1 MNKMIFF
8 SFGFSPTAT
17 TVTSGVTHLQN
28 QVYDICFRRASG
40 YCYICYVSYFCNLIW
55 WLTFW
60 TLIIPICAPSKTV
73 KGKRKKKNKKKEES
87 FDWKVRRGITKLH
100 RPKVLPSSPWE
111 VTRVWLPGKNF
122 FHYKIQGIM
131 TETIGEPILK
141 DMKMRHKSMI
151 TGREESVNYAE
162 NRIQIWFFVRNYH
175 YIFLSG
181 EM

>member
-1 MNKMIFF
+1 MLNRLKILKMNKILFF
-8 SFGFSPTAT
+8 SFGYPPTAT

-100 RPKVLPSSPWE
+100 RPKVLPSSPWKD
-111 VTRVWLPGKNF
+111 TRVGLPGKNSG
-122 FHYKIQGIM
+122 IQTM
-131 TETIGEPILK
+131 VTNLWKNSLDTILENILGWTLR
-141 DMKMRHKSMI
+141 MKFLEKSL
-151 TGREESVNYAE
+151 G
-162 NRIQIWFFVRNYH
+162 
-175 YIFLSG
+175 YIRG
-181 EM
+181 

>member
-1 MNKMIFF
+1 MLKVLKMNKILFF
-8 SFGFSPTAT
+8 SFGFPPTAT

-60 TLIIPICAPSKTV
+60 TVIIPICAPSKTV

-111 VTRVWLPGKNF
+111 VTRVGLPGKNSG
-122 FHYKIQGIM
+122 IQTM
-131 TETIGEPILK
+131 VT
-141 DMKMRHKSMI
+141 KSVEKLFGYNFGKK
-151 TGREESVNYAE
+151 TWNE
-162 NRIQIWFFVRNYH
+162 
-175 YIFLSG
+175 LSG
-181 EM
+181 WTFWKNP

>member
-1 MNKMIFF
+1 MLNMLKILKMNKILFF

-73 KGKRKKKNKKKEES
+73 KGEKKEEELKSIS
-87 FDWKVRRGITKLH
+87 FYTWGNSNRCH
-100 RPKVLPSSPWE
+100 LPPNIFSWYKGGDKASSPPLISQFTLKKCWAGGG
-111 VTRVWLPGKNF
+111 TCLNF
-122 FHYKIQGIM
+122 LKYK
-131 TETIGEPILK
+131 
-141 DMKMRHKSMI
+141 MK
-151 TGREESVNYAE
+151 
-162 NRIQIWFFVRNYH
+162 
-175 YIFLSG
+175 
-181 EM
+181 